1 MHTKKSKFPGKPPR
15 LQRIFV
21 GYPLPLY
28 FVTCCTWER
37 QSFLALEAA
46 HEAFVEYARKNLIRS
61 LLVGRYVLMPDHLH
75 FFVQVPVHL
84 QLGEFVRLMKQNL
97 SRALKQCGRN
107 LPHWQPGF
115 FDHLVRNSESYGDKW
130 EYVRDNP
137 MRRGLVE
144 KVEDW
149 PYQGEIVGI
158 EPM

>member
-1 MHTKKSKFPGKPPR
+1 MKKSKFPGKPPR

-28 FVTCCTWER
+28 FVTCCTWQR
-37 QSFLALEAA
+37 QSLLALEAT

-97 SRALKQCGRN
+97 SRALKLCATTFLIGNRVSSII
-107 LPHWQPGF
+107 W
-115 FDHLVRNSESYGDKW
+115 
-130 EYVRDNP
+130 
-137 MRRGLVE
+137 
-144 KVEDW
+144 
-149 PYQGEIVGI
+149 
-158 EPM
+158 

>member
-1 MHTKKSKFPGKPPR
+1 M
-15 LQRIFV
+15 
-21 GYPLPLY
+21 
-28 FVTCCTWER
+28 
-37 QSFLALEAA
+37 
-46 HEAFVEYARKNLIRS
+46 EYARKNLLRS

-97 SRALKQCGRN
+97 SRALKLCGHN

-137 MRRGLVE
+137 MRRGLVK